1 MNFRRFITFFMAGLL
16 ALFAT
21 ADLAVET
28 ISGQPLASP
37 PFGVVS
43 LVLACTL
50 TLLAEG
56 HRRFDQ
62 CERRLAQRDAA
73 RDVSVLGLRHGHVR
87 AVNDDGD

>member
-1 MNFRRFITFFMAGLL
+1 MTFRRFITFLLAGLL

-21 ADLAVET
+21 VDLAVET
-28 ISGQPLASP
+28 IGGQPLVPP

-62 CERRLAQRDAA
+62 CEQRLAKRDAA
-73 RDVSVLGLRHGHVR
+73 RDVAVLGLRHGHVR